1 MHPRPLVV
9 SFDPG
14 TSLFRL
20 GRIDQRFERNHLNV
34 LIYIE
39 TFSNANTTAW
49 RLLQCSHHYCSL
61 QSIMHMLWIA
71 PVRGISWRIRGD
83 RMSSLSMGRGE
94 FNRLFQNQWIRG
106 GGIRDNCWLIHG
118 WATMGYH
125 RIIFCWGN
133 LTWGLCLA
141 KWPHPWVKLSILLHA
156 FYNLPGAGPERSTPG
171 GRRWHVHYKCDITH
185 HLNVC
190 SPFLKFLL
198 IGCQV
203 VIPAFGFLAWGAH
216 NNPYGGKITW
226 WCWDFVWPYG
236 PLHNRKTWS
245 FCIWLWTWMIIC
257 NYNWGK

>member
-1 MHPRPLVV
+1 MCPGTNQRVSCTHALFVV

-49 RLLQCSHHYCSL
+49 RLLQCSHHYCFL

-83 RMSSLSMGRGE
+83 WMSSLSMGRGE

-118 WATMGYH
+118 WA
-125 RIIFCWGN
+125 
-133 LTWGLCLA
+133 
-141 KWPHPWVKLSILLHA
+141 WPW
-156 FYNLPGAGPERSTPG
+156 
-171 GRRWHVHYKCDITH
+171 DITG
-185 HLNVC
+185 LFFAGEIW
-190 SPFLKFLL
+190 P
-198 IGCQV
+198 G
-203 VIPAFGFLAWGAH
+203 
-216 NNPYGGKITW
+216 
-226 WCWDFVWPYG
+226 DFVSQNDPT
-236 PLHNRKTWS
+236 PE
-245 FCIWLWTWMIIC
+245 
-257 NYNWGK
+257 